1 LKHFPLHFHVN
12 FHIDVSSIDI
22 CVPQPVSYHVDVV
35 SSPQQMHGRCMSYR
49 MGGNGF
55 GSEGR
60 ALCSGGLRVLAD
72 DMADSEASNANS
84 LGVKK
89 QAVRIGVLWHALFQV
104 GMDGLTRFRP

>member
-1 LKHFPLHFHVN
+1 MLCEVPNYVKLTPVLARFGRIYDIPISGSLHIIPVVWPCRRLFDSRSRSFLKHFPLHFHVN

-60 ALCSGGLRVLAD
+60 ALC
-72 DMADSEASNANS
+72 
-84 LGVKK
+84 
-89 QAVRIGVLWHALFQV
+89 
-104 GMDGLTRFRP
+104 